1 MYDFFCRIAAGEKFP
16 SLALSFKPFDP
27 AVLKHDPP
35 APECVKLA
43 TGWCV
48 YSVTRIFGFISHDAP
63 LPFAAKAVQKFL

>member
-1 MYDFFCRIAAGEKFP
+1 MKEAANRGGVNSMYDFSCRIAAGEKFP

-43 TGWCV
+43 TG
-48 YSVTRIFGFISHDAP
+48 
-63 LPFAAKAVQKFL
+63 

>member
-1 MYDFFCRIAAGEKFP
+1 VPIGDIARWFEMKEAANRGGVNSMYDFSCRIAAGEKFP

-43 TGWCV
+43 TG
-48 YSVTRIFGFISHDAP
+48 
-63 LPFAAKAVQKFL
+63 